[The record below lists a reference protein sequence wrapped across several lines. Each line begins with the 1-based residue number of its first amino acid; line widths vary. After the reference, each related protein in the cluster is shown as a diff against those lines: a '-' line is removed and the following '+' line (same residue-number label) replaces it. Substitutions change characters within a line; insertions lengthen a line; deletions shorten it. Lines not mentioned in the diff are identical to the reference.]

1 MTTSRQRWLPHLLH
15 FAAFAIIAAIACHV
29 NAAVTSCETAALTNS
44 NFEEGT
50 ADGKA
55 AHWCDNWGRGYS
67 RVLTTPA
74 KYNHVPIVSIPMNV
88 PAAERYAGTYQ
99 IVNLN
104 QTRAENVFVGAMIK
118 GSDIVLDGRAT
129 LIGRFNRLHRK
140 VLKAVR
146 HAPMW
151 RRLISIPGIG
161 ALAALNG
168 SGATLNVGFKVDCAV
183 HPNFCEYH
191 GNPTDSTVWCAT
203 LPSAGTFHWRWVGL
217 DSHTCGIGYVD
228 SATRKWISVPIKS
241 AAIFPILGGATGTAY
256 FDQVRL
262 MQFPPGPGAV
272 TFMFDDG
279 YKSTRTNAKPI
290 LDRYAFVGSSAVV
303 SDLVGTAG
311 YMTPHDLRDLQAAG
325 WDIASHSATHPSM
338 PSLSTM
344 AAETE
349 MQKSKTTL
357 TALGLTIDTFVWPQ
371 GDYDQSLIALAQAGL
386 PTAPLYKS
394 ARNTESD
401 LNAYGTFPY
410 ALKTLEVLETT
421 PLHEVQAWIDD
432 LKAGGRWGIFL
443 LHDVAD
449 NPDQYAI
456 TPTMLDQ
463 LAQLVASSGVAV
475 INYRQ
480 GYQTFANI
488 PAP

>member
-1 MTTSRQRWLPHLLH
+1 
-15 FAAFAIIAAIACHV
+15 
-29 NAAVTSCETAALTNS
+29 
-44 NFEEGT
+44 
-50 ADGKA
+50 
-55 AHWCDNWGRGYS
+55 
-67 RVLTTPA
+67 
-74 KYNHVPIVSIPMNV
+74 MNV

-118 GSDIVLDGRAT
+118 GSDIVPDGRAA
-129 LIGRFNRLHRK
+129 LIGRFNHFHRK

-146 HAPMW
+146 HAPVW
-151 RRLISIPGIG
+151 RRLISIPGVG

-168 SGATLNVGFKVDCAV
+168 SGATLTVGFKVDCTA

-191 GNPTDSTVWCAT
+191 GDPTDSTVWCTT

-228 SATRKWISVPIKS
+228 SATREWISVPIKS

-256 FDQVRL
+256 FDQVQL

-279 YKSTRTNAKPI
+279 YKSTRTTAKPI
-290 LDRYAFVGSSAVV
+290 LDRYGFVGSSAVV

-311 YMTPHDLRDLQAAG
+311 YMTPQDLRDLQAAG

-349 MQKSKTTL
+349 LQKSKSTL

-371 GDYDQSLIALAQAGL
+371 GDHDQSLIGLAQAGL
-386 PTAPLYKS
+386 PMAPLYRS

-401 LNAYGTFPY
+401 HNAYGTFPY
-410 ALKTLEVLETT
+410 ALKTLEVLQTT
-421 PLHEVQAWIDD
+421 PLQEVQAWIED

-443 LHDVAD
+443 FHDVAD

-456 TPTMLDQ
+456 
-463 LAQLVASSGVAV
+463 SSHDAGSA
-475 INYRQ
+475 RSARCQ
-480 GYQTFANI
+480 QRRGGH
-488 PAP
+488 

>member
-1 MTTSRQRWLPHLLH
+1 MCKPASR
-15 FAAFAIIAAIACHV
+15 C
-29 NAAVTSCETAALTNS
+29 
-44 NFEEGT
+44 
-50 ADGKA
+50 
-55 AHWCDNWGRGYS
+55 
-67 RVLTTPA
+67 
-74 KYNHVPIVSIPMNV
+74 
-88 PAAERYAGTYQ
+88 
-99 IVNLN
+99 
-104 QTRAENVFVGAMIK
+104 
-118 GSDIVLDGRAT
+118 
-129 LIGRFNRLHRK
+129 
-140 VLKAVR
+140 
-146 HAPMW
+146 
-151 RRLISIPGIG
+151 
-161 ALAALNG
+161 
-168 SGATLNVGFKVDCAV
+168 
-183 HPNFCEYH
+183 
-191 GNPTDSTVWCAT
+191 
-203 LPSAGTFHWRWVGL
+203 L
-217 DSHTCGIGYVD
+217 DSHSCGIGYVD
-228 SATRKWISVPIKS
+228 IGTRKWTSVPIKS
-241 AAIFPILGGATGTAY
+241 AAIFPILGGATGTAH

-290 LDRYAFVGSSAVV
+290 LDRYGFVGSSAVV

-311 YMTPHDLRDLQAAG
+311 YMIPQDLRDLQAAG

-349 MQKSKTTL
+349 LHKSKSTL
-357 TALGLTIDTFVWPQ
+357 TALGVTIDTFVWPQ

-410 ALKTLEVLETT
+410 ALKTLEVLQTT

-449 NPDQYAI
+449 DSGQYAI
-456 TPTMLDQ
+456 SPKMLDQ

-480 GYQTFANI
+480 GYQTFANV

>member
-1 MTTSRQRWLPHLLH
+1 MSRHRWLLPHLLSS
-15 FAAFAIIAAIACHV
+15 AAFAIVAAGAFQV
-29 NAAVTSCETAALTNS
+29 DAAVASCETTLLTNAD
-44 NFEEGT
+44 FEEAAG
-50 ADGKA
+50 DGKA
-55 AHWCDNWGRGYS
+55 AQWCDDYQRGYS

-118 GSDIVLDGRAT
+118 GSDIVLDGRAA
-129 LIGRFNRLHRK
+129 LIGRFNHLHRK

-146 HAPMW
+146 HAPVW

-168 SGATLNVGFKVDCAV
+168 SGATLNVGFKVDCVA
-183 HPNFCEYH
+183 HPKFCEYH
-191 GNPTDSTVWCAT
+191 GDPTDSTVWCAT
-203 LPSAGTFHWRWVGL
+203 LPSAGTFDWRWVGL
-217 DSHTCGIGYVD
+217 NSHSCGIGYVD
-228 SATRKWISVPIKS
+228 SATRNWINVPIKS

-279 YKSTRTNAKPI
+279 YKSTRTTAKPI
-290 LDRYAFVGSSAVV
+290 LDRYGFVGSSSVV
-303 SDLVGTAG
+303 SDMVGTARC
-311 YMTPHDLRDLQAAG
+311 MTPQDLRDLQAAG

-349 MQKSKTTL
+349 LQKSKTTL

-371 GDYDQSLIALAQAGL
+371 GDYDQDLIALAQAGL

-401 LNAYGTFPY
+401 YNAYGTFPY
-410 ALKTLEVLETT
+410 ALKTLDVLQTT
-421 PLHEVQAWIDD
+421 PLHEVQAWIND

-449 NPDQYAI
+449 NPGQYAI
-456 TPTMLDQ
+456 KPTMLDQ
-463 LAQLVASSGVAV
+463 LAHLVASSGVAV

>member
-1 MTTSRQRWLPHLLH
+1 MTTFRQRWPSHLLSS
-15 FAAFAIIAAIACHV
+15 AAFAIIAASSFQV
-29 NAAVTSCETAALTNS
+29 DAAVTACETTVLTNS
-44 NFEEGT
+44 NFETPVGT
-50 ADGKA
+50 KADQ
-55 AHWCDNWGRGYS
+55 WCDDYARGYS
-67 RVLTTPA
+67 RVLLTPS
-74 KYNHVPIVSIPMNV
+74 KYNYVAQASIPTTV
-88 PAAERYAGTYQ
+88 PADQRYAGPYQ

-104 QTRAENVFVGAMIK
+104 QTQAKNVFLGAMIK
-118 GSDIVLDGRAT
+118 GNNVVLDPEG
-129 LIGRFNRLHRK
+129 
-140 VLKAVR
+140 
-146 HAPMW
+146 W
-151 RRLISIPGIG
+151 
-161 ALAALNG
+161 
-168 SGATLNVGFKVDCAV
+168 GATLDVGFTVDCAA
-183 HPNFCEYH
+183 HPQFCEYH
-191 GNPTDSTVWCAT
+191 GDPVDNTLWCAT
-203 LPSAGTFHWRWVGL
+203 LPSSGTFDWRWVGL

-228 SATRKWISVPIKS
+228 SATREWISVPIKS

-290 LDRYAFVGSSAVV
+290 LDRYGFVGSSAVV
-303 SDLVGTAG
+303 SDMVGTARC
-311 YMTPHDLRDLQAAG
+311 MTPQDLRDLQAAG

-449 NPDQYAI
+449 DPDQYAI